1 MKPNLKNVS
10 GLAVCNFCGSGDH
23 VFTKETCPQFIEQDR
38 VYKEKL
44 KIICTSEREL
54 FLKTINTMGYNE
66 MEFIDDVNKGVNIID
81 MMKDSGDC
89 SSIEKIKVVKNYIKL
104 NT

>member
-10 GLAVCNFCGSGDH
+10 GLAVCSFCGSGDH
-23 VFTKETCPQFIEQDR
+23 VFTKETCDQFIEQDR
-38 VYKEKL
+38 IYKEKL
-44 KIICTSEREL
+44 KIICTIEREL

-66 MEFIDDVNKGVNIID
+66 MELIDSVNKGVDIID
-81 MMKDSGDC
+81 MMKH
-89 SSIEKIKVVKNYIKL
+89 SSDLSSTEKIKAVKNYIKL